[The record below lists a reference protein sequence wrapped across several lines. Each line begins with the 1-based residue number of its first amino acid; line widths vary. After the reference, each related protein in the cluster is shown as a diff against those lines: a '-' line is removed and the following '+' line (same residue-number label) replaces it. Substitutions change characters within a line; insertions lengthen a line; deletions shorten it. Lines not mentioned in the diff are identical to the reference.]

1 MSQQKG
7 IIDHLLPM
15 KAELEKLG
23 CKVEIDPTPDDEGF
37 ITVRVTYPRDVPP
50 PAVLDDGDRGL
61 ESFKAMIRRG
71 NYLVLDTETT
81 GLERGEIVQIAVID
95 STGNVLLETLVQP
108 RGKIP
113 ADATR
118 IHGIDSLTVA
128 EAPSWALIS
137 PKLEKLLAGRDVVI
151 YNAVYDRKM
160 MHQSAEAAGLP
171 KVDWKNVARFW
182 CAMEAFAEVFGDW
195 NDYRQSYRWKKLSDA
210 AQYYQIADV
219 GPAHSALGDCLTT
232 LFVVRR
238 MAGQEI
244 DS

>member
-1 MSQQKG
+1 MTEQMRPS
-7 IIDHLLPM
+7 DHLLAM

-23 CKVEIDPTPDDEGF
+23 CKVTISPENHSDGF
-37 ITVRVTYPRDVPP
+37 ITVRIVYPTDVPP

-61 ESFKAMIRRG
+61 EAFKAMIRRG

-81 GLERGEIVQIAVID
+81 GLERGEIVQVAVID
-95 STGNVLLETLVQP
+95 ATGSVLLDTLVQP

-137 PKLEKLLAGRDVVI
+137 PQLQELLAGHDVVI

-171 KVDWKNVARFW
+171 KVDWKSFTRFW

-238 MAGQEI
+238 MAGLE
-244 DS
+244 DK